1 MTKLFN
7 KEDILTVLTT
17 DKAKI
22 GDKGYFGDNLRQL
35 NYNVVHDEVHSL
47 VWIDNEN
54 YTLYSFKGDHHAD
67 YFALFLPADKV
78 KKKEPVYRPLKNIDE
93 LFSFLVP
100 NIAKAKNSYTTL
112 DKVGIIL
119 CAVLELKGKNSKYIY
134 YKKFSHIYLTDDV
147 IVLDNFTLN
156 HYFEKYEIKKDG
168 EWVPFGI
175 KEE

>member
-54 YTLYSFKGDHHAD
+54 PSVYSFKNDLFED
-67 YFALFLPADKV
+67 CFALFLPADKV
-78 KKKEPVYRPLKNIDE
+78 KNKKPTYRPLKNIDE
-93 LFSFLVP
+93 LFSFLMP
-100 NIAKAKNSYTTL
+100 DIGNQKINK
-112 DKVGIIL
+112 
-119 CAVLELKGKNSKYIY
+119 
-134 YKKFSHIYLTDDV
+134 YKKAELLLGKKITLRRKD
-147 IVLDNFTLN
+147 DNFIKVMVITDIDFYDKDIFLN
-156 HYFEKYEIKKDG
+156 GNLLEYLFVNYEIKIDD
-168 EWVPFGI
+168 EFVPFGI
-175 KEE
+175 LEE